1 MGDLARKLHQPALS
15 TRPPAI
21 FLMGP
26 TASGKTGLAVALAEQ
41 FPLDI
46 ISVDSAL
53 VYRGMDIGTAK
64 PDEGIL
70 RRAPHALIDIRQPTQ
85 NYSAAQ
91 FREDALVE
99 MTAITGQGRV
109 PLLAG
114 GTMLYFKAL
123 SGGLTDLP
131 AANHEVR
138 ARIEKQATDVGWRA
152 LHSELAAKDPETAAR
167 IHPNDPQRI
176 QRALEVIELSGRKMS
191 DLHRQQ
197 REQKPE
203 EGPGRDWG
211 YRVLKIVVCPR
222 SRQELHTRIE
232 RRFDQMLDAGFL
244 DEMKAL
250 RARGDLDPSLP
261 SMRCVGYRQA
271 WSYLDGESTF
281 EEMCQKAL
289 AATRQLAKRQLTW
302 LRQESAALWYDL
314 DVKSARESVLEVVS
328 HFLEN

>member
-1 MGDLARKLHQPALS
+1 
-15 TRPPAI
+15 
-21 FLMGP
+21 
-26 TASGKTGLAVALAEQ
+26 VALAEQ

-91 FREDALVE
+91 FRRDALEE

-123 SGGLTDLP
+123 ADGLTDLP

-138 ARIEKQATDVGWRA
+138 ARIEKQAIEVGWRV
-152 LHSELAAKDPETAAR
+152 LHSQLAAKDPETAAR

-197 REQKPE
+197 QEQKPE

-211 YRVLKIVVCPR
+211 YRVLKIVVCPQ
-222 SRQELHTRIE
+222 SRQELHARIE
-232 RRFDQMLDAGFL
+232 QRFYQMLDAGFL

-271 WSYLDGESTF
+271 WSYLEGESTF

-314 DVKSARESVLEVVS
+314 DVESARESVLEVVS